1 MTRLSES
8 CYLQLVP
15 QEHWIAGREP
25 LGFSVQ
31 RVTQKKPS
39 SPLPNAVVVKVNLA
53 ISAEAFERVPVAN
66 VDIPLSA
73 ISQVSVEAT
82 A

>member
-1 MTRLSES
+1 MPRLTEN

-15 QEHWIAGREP
+15 TRSWMADQHPI
-25 LGFSVQ
+25 GFSVQ

-39 SPLPNAVVVKVNLA
+39 SPLPDAIVVKVRLTVDD
-53 ISAEAFERVPVAN
+53 EAFEQVPVAHI
-66 VDIPLSA
+66 DIPLSA
-73 ISQVSVEAT
+73 VQSINVEAT